1 MLGEIVASQAGSA
14 REHDVRIMRA
24 LGQHHGEGEPIPFA
38 RVFPVGRF
46 IGADRTLFGDG
57 SQWAVYRGLARG
69 LAGLMMSGAASDQFV
84 SYDLGNTASPEGD
97 RDLLGWGISA
107 WDVLPWGTY
116 GFASLSMG
124 RDRYA
129 EYASQRLARSCVDKL
144 LFGHLQAGNPAS
156 STEQLDS
163 LLSSQ
168 WQAHCGEL
176 GLPREPRRR
185 ADPHGHPRP
194 LDRLGRLRRR
204 VGGRHCQRAH
214 RPAAARVSAEP
225 RGHDRRA
232 VGSDLPS
239 GSSQPGQRTSA
250 GMRRRGLRNGVQ
262 LAPRVRR
269 AGRTDGGR
277 DDRDDGPA
285 RMPGNW
291 STGCAATST
300 TCWPPG
306 WRSTSS
312 MWRRSRSHQLPRVRQ
327 AQRRDSPP
335 TICSS
340 RPANS
345 RVPAERHGVRRVRA
359 HARSGS
365 RRPSRK
371 SAPIARRRPCPR
383 GQAGTPAGGR

>member
-14 REHDVRIMRA
+14 REHDVRLMRA
-24 LGQHHGEGEPIPFA
+24 LGHQHGEGA
-38 RVFPVGRF
+38 DPVRAGVPGGPLHRR
-46 IGADRTLFGDG
+46 GPHAVRRR
-57 SQWAVYRGLARG
+57 SQWAVYRDWHGP
-69 LAGLMMSGAASDQFV
+69 AGLMMSGAASDQFV

-129 EYASQRLARSCVDKL
+129 EYAAQRLARCVDKL

-176 GLPREPRRR
+176 GLPANPGDEQTRT
-185 ADPHGHPRP
+185 GI
-194 LDRLGRLRRR
+194 LGRWIGSTPSPPSRWPPPSTGSSTGSCEGICRT
-204 VGGRHCQRAH
+204 
-214 RPAAARVSAEP
+214 
-225 RGHDRRA
+225 RGHDRGSGFRSSVRLFATRA
-232 VGSDLPS
+232 
-239 GSSQPGQRTSA
+239 RTSA

-277 DDRDDGPA
+277 EIATMGLPYARELVDRLRRHIDDVLAPGVAQLGRWA
-285 RMPGNW
+285 RP
-291 STGCAATST
+291 
-300 TCWPPG
+300 
-306 WRSTSS
+306 TSS
-312 MWRRSRSHQLPRVRQ
+312 RCRRKWM
-327 AQRRDSPP
+327 RR
-335 TICSS
+335 C
-340 RPANS
+340 
-345 RVPAERHGVRRVRA
+345 
-359 HARSGS
+359 AR
-365 RRPSRK
+365 
-371 SAPIARRRPCPR
+371 C
-383 GQAGTPAGGR
+383 AG